1 MITGQFPRQSS
12 ISITWQRKSSR
23 HRSSLWRYVDFP
35 VWLESRN
42 QTGQMTILASVYAW
56 TRHSW
61 TLSCSRVRSWI
72 IMRRAITHYAP
83 PPYLT
88 TRNALLYEWV
98 RQYAGE
104 LDYGCIRGNALSF
117 RITFAC
123 RTFTLFL
130 YSLLSLL
137 CFTLTL
143 EIKRS
148 TWPWD
153 SFATNIP
160 LSYRFGCVCS
170 VSYNR
175 TSYSRLLCFSYS
187 HRFIWTFDTLSS
199 FFFFFSTCLERIYVL
214 SRILHVT
221 RN

>member
-42 QTGQMTILASVYAW
+42 QTGQMTILATW

-199 FFFFFSTCLERIYVL
+199 FFFFFRLV
-214 SRILHVT
+214 
-221 RN
+221 

>member
-1 MITGQFPRQSS
+1 MASGQFPRQSS
-12 ISITWQRKSSR
+12 ISITWRGKSSR

-35 VWLESRN
+35 VWLKAGI
-42 QTGQMTILASVYAW
+42 GQARWPHTSDAYNAW
-56 TRHSW
+56 TRRSW

-83 PPYLT
+83 PPHPT

-137 CFTLTL
+137 RSALT

-153 SFATNIP
+153 SFATNEYSP
-160 LSYRFGCVCS
+160 F
-170 VSYNR
+170 VSIR
-175 TSYSRLLCFSYS
+175 LCLFSIVPVISRLLCFSYS
-187 HRFIWTFDTLSS
+187 HRLAWTFHT
-199 FFFFFSTCLERIYVL
+199 FFPFFLFLPLV
-214 SRILHVT
+214 
-221 RN
+221 

>member
-1 MITGQFPRQSS
+1 MASGQFPRQSS
-12 ISITWQRKSSR
+12 ISITWRGKSSR

-35 VWLESRN
+35 VWLKAGI
-42 QTGQMTILASVYAW
+42 GQARWPHTSDAYNAW
-56 TRHSW
+56 TRRSW

-83 PPYLT
+83 PPHPT

-137 CFTLTL
+137 RSALT

-170 VSYNR
+170 VSYQLFPG
-175 TSYSRLLCFSYS
+175 YFVSRIRIVS
-187 HRFIWTFDTLSS
+187 HGLFTPSFLSS
-199 FFFFFSTCLERIYVL
+199 FFSHLFRTHLHYA
-214 SRILHVT
+214 IL
-221 RN
+221 RGIK